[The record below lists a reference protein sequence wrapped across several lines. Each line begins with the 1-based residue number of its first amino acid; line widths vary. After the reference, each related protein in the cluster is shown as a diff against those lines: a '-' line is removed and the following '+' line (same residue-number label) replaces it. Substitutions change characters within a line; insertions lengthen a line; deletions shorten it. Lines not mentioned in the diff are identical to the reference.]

1 MSRVVRNPE
10 RQESREPLSHVLIC
24 SYLLNLQRA
33 KKQLGQKPTPSFV
46 SVPRN
51 LGPVSPHCN
60 QRQPCEQRGGQM
72 RPNDLSGEGQSGH
85 HQERAGSRAW
95 VPTGLVGARR
105 DTGCTGQ
112 LRAATPTHTPPL
124 LPFSFVTHPAG
135 PSTENVKLL
144 QHPFPIGCCSQR
156 TCLQEAGGCP
166 KQQQDQH
173 RLFT

>member
-10 RQESREPLSHVLIC
+10 RRESREPLSHALIG

-33 KKQLGQKPTPSFV
+33 KKQPGQKPTPSFV
-46 SVPRN
+46 SVPRI
-51 LGPVSPHCN
+51 LGPVLPRCD
-60 QRQPCEQRGGQM
+60 QRQPWEQRGGQM

-85 HQERAGSRAW
+85 HREHAGSRAR
-95 VPTGLVGARR
+95 VLVGLVGAQR

-112 LRAATPTHTPPL
+112 LRAATPTRTHPL

-144 QHPFPIGCCSQR
+144 QHPFPVGCCSQR
-156 TCLQEAGGCP
+156 TCPQEASSCP

-173 RLFT
+173 WLFA